1 MTEPRRCPRN
11 AAANTIETNDADAN
25 AMERLAALISRVS
38 CALIHVAQILEEL
51 SNLSATRWG
60 GVHLTNWISE
70 VMDAILRTTLQCRR
84 CRKT

>member
-38 CALIHVAQILEEL
+38 CALIHVAQILGEL
-51 SNLSATRWG
+51 PEPVCNALGRSTPDELDQRSDGRYLENDLAMS
-60 GVHLTNWISE
+60 
-70 VMDAILRTTLQCRR
+70 TLP
-84 CRKT
+84 